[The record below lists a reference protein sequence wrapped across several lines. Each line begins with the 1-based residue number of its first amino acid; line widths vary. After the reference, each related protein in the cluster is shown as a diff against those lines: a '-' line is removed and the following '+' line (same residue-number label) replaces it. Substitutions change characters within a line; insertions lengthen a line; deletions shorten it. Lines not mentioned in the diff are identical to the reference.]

1 MGAAAAVGSI
11 LGGVGSVLGA
21 GSSAASSAL
30 NYQAQIDAN
39 NKNLQAVQ
47 ETNAMNKEIAQ
58 MNNDFNAAQFDKQ
71 INYNREATAN
81 QQAFIESMW
90 NKTNEYNSPANQ
102 MKLAREAGL
111 NPYNVAGQIAGSS
124 AAGSASASSTMG
136 VNPPSASPYSAI
148 PGQIQ
153 APQLHLEGII
163 EQALD
168 AYQRFSLAGAELDS
182 TREKTQGIRIENK
195 YKAAEIIAR
204 LGNLMENTKSQEL
217 KNAYQSI
224 INSYAKD
231 YQQLGLDKGVNDLK
245 LQTLNMRTI
254 SLQQAA
260 QVEQLKT
267 LPEQLRIGISLAY
280 ADLNQRAATS
290 KLTLQQYRTEL
301 YKSVEQQFKASGQKL
316 NTELLNKTVDS
327 LVNQTKNLAEK
338 SYYDSIH
345 SRNNR
350 GPEGV
355 YGLLNL
361 FNNGIDQFVNYIFK

>member
-21 GSSAASSAL
+21 GTSAASSAL

-136 VNPPSASPYSAI
+136 VNPPSASPYTAI

-267 LPEQLRIGISLAY
+267 LPEQLRIGVSLAY

-301 YKSVEQQFKASGQKL
+301 YKTVEQQFKASGQKL

-338 SYYDSIH
+338 SYYDYIH

-350 GPEGV
+350 GPEGIW
-355 YGLLNL
+355 GLPNI
-361 FNNGIDQFVNYIFK
+361 FNNGIDQLFNFFR

>member
-1 MGAAAAVGSI
+1 MSAAGAVGSI
-11 LGGVGSVLGA
+11 IGGVGSMLGA
-21 GSSAASSAL
+21 GASAGSAAL
-30 NYQAQIDAN
+30 NYQAQMDAN

-71 INYNREATAN
+71 IAYNKEATAN

-90 NKTNEYNSPANQ
+90 NKQNEYNTPANQ
-102 MKLAREAGL
+102 MKLAREAGI
-111 NPYNVAGQIAGSS
+111 NPYNAAGQIVGSAG
-124 AAGSASASSTMG
+124 AGSASSSSTMG
-136 VNPPSASPYSAI
+136 VNPPSASPYTAI

-168 AYQRFSLAGAELDS
+168 AYQKFSMTGAELEA
-182 TREKTQGIRIENK
+182 TKEKTQGIRIENK

-231 YQQLGLDKGVNDLK
+231 YQQLGLDKGANDLK
-245 LQTLNMRTI
+245 LQTMNMRTI

-267 LPEQLRIGISLAY
+267 LPEQLRIAVSLGY
-280 ADLNQRAATS
+280 ADLNQKAATT
-290 KLTLQQYRTEL
+290 KMTMQQYRTEL
-301 YKSVEQQFKASGQKL
+301 YRTVEQQFKASGQKASS
-316 NTELLNKTVDS
+316 ELINRTVDS
-327 LVNQTKNLAEK
+327 LVNQTKNLAAK
-338 SYYDSIH
+338 SYYDYLGSK
-345 SRNNR
+345 NNS
-350 GPEGV
+350 GPQGAMGAPNILYQWIQE
-355 YGLLNL
+355 
-361 FNNGIDQFVNYIFK
+361 IKSW